1 MNVLML
7 NFNTIFIVEVIW
19 FISTGIEHEMCY

>member
-19 FISTGIEHEMCY
+19 FISTGIEREMCY